1 MRLRRLWARAAFLGT
16 VLLLCGCSG
25 SAWYQRTDGL
35 AGSNI
40 VYDQAIFRALERII
54 SVCGNPRLQ
63 PGADHFNG
71 EEFFLHNCAT
81 ANGHD
86 FTALTQGQANPDRL
100 QNLAFLLGTIN
111 EPLAARIPQGLPGR
125 DIRRQAQLLTWLIPG
140 FEQGID
146 RMDAPEQVK
155 DFFRAMVE
163 TLLGGAQCE
172 FVAHVGIDLLPLQL
186 NMLHFSWQPIPEAAI
201 LRMTTALGAPQARA
215 QLTSSIKC
223 FGSTQNLPNTLLKL
237 FLPDGPHDITLT
249 PANLTVDYQIAVA
262 LPTAGQTTNS
272 LRVMIRNL
280 SFATTGITV
289 QPFGNPVGDS
299 FLNGAMAQANL
310 TPSAIADQVQGR
322 LMPALQPL
330 GDRLAPLLQQSL
342 DLQATADRPPQEVV
356 GVEAEPNPAVA
367 RETRTRFATRRT
379 DKICFMV
386 PGVGM
391 TCVDPIQRPGKHCF
405 RTPKL
410 GEVCTRPI
418 KPPPGP

>member
-1 MRLRRLWARAAFLGT
+1 MRLRRLCAGAVFLGT

-25 SAWYQRTDGL
+25 SAWYQRSDGL

-40 VYDQAIFRALERII
+40 VYDQAIFRALEPII
-54 SVCGNPRLQ
+54 SVCGDPTLQ
-63 PGADHFNG
+63 PGSDHFKG

-100 QNLAFLLGTIN
+100 QGLAFLLGTIDQ
-111 EPLAARIPQGLPGR
+111 PLAARIPQNLPGR
-125 DIRRQAQLLTWLIPG
+125 DIRRQASLLTWLIPS

-146 RMDAPEQVK
+146 GMDAPEQVK
-155 DFFRAMVE
+155 DFFRATVE

-172 FVAHVGIDLLPLQL
+172 FVAHVGIDLLPLHL

-201 LRMTTALGAPQARA
+201 LRITTTLGAPQARA

-223 FGSTQNLPNTLLKL
+223 FGSTQNLLNTLFKS

-249 PANLTVDYQIAVA
+249 PANLTVDYKITVA
-262 LPTAGQTTNS
+262 LPAAGETTNS
-272 LRVMIRNL
+272 LRATIRTL
-280 SFATTGITV
+280 SFTTTGITV

-299 FLNGAMAQANL
+299 FLNGAIAQANL
-310 TPSAIADQVQGR
+310 TPSAIADQVQGS
-322 LMPALQPL
+322 LVPALQPL
-330 GDRLAPLLQQSL
+330 GERLAQLLQQSL
-342 DLQATADRPPQEVV
+342 DLHATTDRPPQEVV
-356 GVEAEPNPAVA
+356 GVEAEPNPVIAG
-367 RETRTRFATRRT
+367 ETQVRFATRRT

-386 PGVGM
+386 PNVGM
-391 TCVDPIQRPGKHCF
+391 TCVDPIQRSGKHCF

-410 GEVCTRPI
+410 GEVCTRQI
-418 KPPPGP
+418 KPPRP